1 MQLYYYRQLQNNK
14 FYIEFKMKYLFTFFI
29 ICLISIS
36 NRAQN
41 NTDKT
46 INEKNKIVFQIQN
59 SELII
64 DQDFGARII
73 SLKYINREILCGPD
87 IHAEN
92 FGSTLWT
99 DPQSN
104 WGWPPYETLDA
115 KPYQLNIKNK
125 EYRFT
130 SNPDEKS
137 GFQMFKNF
145 KVSEKDSCFIIN
157 YQIKN
162 ISKTNKS
169 VGAWEVTRV
178 LPGGM
183 SVFPSAPD
191 SSIMASSNLPGV
203 SPKNGIIWFSYD
215 FEKIKYHAKL
225 FAMGS
230 QGWFAHVI
238 DNMVFIKSFEDIP
251 TSEIAKEQGEI
262 EIYTNG
268 DHLYTELENHGKH
281 EILKPGQTLNYQ
293 VKWYLR
299 TLPSNL
305 DKSEGSTDLVNFI
318 KKQIHK

>member
-1 MQLYYYRQLQNNK
+1 
-14 FYIEFKMKYLFTFFI
+14 MKYLFTFFI

-41 NTDKT
+41 NADKT
-46 INEKNKIVFQIQN
+46 INEKSKIVLNIPN

-64 DQDFGARII
+64 DQGFGARII
-73 SLKYINREILCGPD
+73 SLKYKNKEILAGSE

-99 DPQSN
+99 DPQSA

-125 EYRFT
+125 EYCFT
-130 SNPDEKS
+130 SKPDEKS
-137 GFQMFKNF
+137 GFQLSKNF
-145 KVSEKDSCFIIN
+145 TVSEKDSCFIIN

-162 ISKTNKS
+162 ISKTNQS

-183 SVFPSAPD
+183 SLFPSAPD

-203 SPKNGIIWFSYD
+203 SLKNGIIWFIYD
-215 FEKIKYHAKL
+215 FDKIKSHAKL

-238 DNMVFIKSFEDIP
+238 DNMVFIKTFEDIP

-262 EIYTNG
+262 EIYVNG
-268 DHLYTELENHGKH
+268 DQLYTELENHGKH
-281 EILKPGQTLNYQ
+281 ENLKPGQLLNYQ
-293 VKWYLR
+293 VKWYMR
-299 TLPSNL
+299 TIPSNIN
-305 DKSEGSTDLVNFI
+305 KSEGSTDLVHFI
-318 KKQIHK
+318 QKQIHK

>member
-1 MQLYYYRQLQNNK
+1 MN
-14 FYIEFKMKYLFTFFI
+14 F
-29 ICLISIS
+29 
-36 NRAQN
+36 RAQLFFKIKKIIIYLIFSLLYISCTAQTN
-41 NTDKT
+41 AG
-46 INEKNKIVFQIQN
+46 KNKTHESKIVLTISN
-59 SELII
+59 SELIV
-64 DQDFGARII
+64 DKNYGARII
-73 SLKYINREILCGPD
+73 SLKYKNKEILAGSK

-99 DPQSN
+99 DPQSA
-104 WGWPPYETLDA
+104 WGWPPYETLDI
-115 KPYQLNIKNK
+115 KPYQFIVKNK

-130 SNPDEKS
+130 SKPDEKS
-137 GFQMFKNF
+137 GFQMSKFF
-145 KVSEKDSCFIIN
+145 RVSEKDSCFILN

-162 ISKTNKS
+162 ISKTNQS

-183 SVFPSAPD
+183 SLFPSAPD
-191 SSIMASSNLPGV
+191 SSIMTSSNLPGV
-203 SPKNGIIWFSYD
+203 SHKNGIIWFSYNFD
-215 FEKIKYHAKL
+215 KIKSHAKL
-225 FAMGS
+225 FSMGS

-251 TSEIAKEQGEI
+251 TSEISKEQGEI

-268 DHLYTELENHGKH
+268 DQLYTELENHGKH
-281 EILKPGQTLNYQ
+281 ENLKPGQSLNYQ